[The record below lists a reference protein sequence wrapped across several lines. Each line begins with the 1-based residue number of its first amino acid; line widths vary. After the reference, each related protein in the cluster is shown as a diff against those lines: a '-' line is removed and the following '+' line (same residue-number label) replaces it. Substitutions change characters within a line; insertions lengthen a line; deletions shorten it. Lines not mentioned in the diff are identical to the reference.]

1 MKKLYNFGSLVLI
14 LFSFIVSFVV
24 FQNRDAWLP
33 EKVPTHW
40 GINFEPDA
48 WTTRD
53 GIFWYLFMI
62 PIMMVAISGL
72 IYILMRWFSPR
83 GYDATK
89 ANPTLGS
96 YVILLMN
103 GMMAALHVVITLGYT
118 SAKLPIE
125 AGIMGVI
132 FFFFILLGNILGKV
146 QQNFWIGIRTP
157 WTLTNH
163 KVWEKTHRLA
173 AWLFVGAG
181 IVGLLSL
188 ALLQVLPK
196 PVLLGCWIGLLAMAA
211 LVPVIYSL
219 VYYKQLER
227 TGQLSV
233 E

>member
-1 MKKLYNFGSLVLI
+1 
-14 LFSFIVSFVV
+14 
-24 FQNRDAWLP
+24 
-33 EKVPTHW
+33 
-40 GINFEPDA
+40 
-48 WTTRD
+48 
-53 GIFWYLFMI
+53 
-62 PIMMVAISGL
+62 
-72 IYILMRWFSPR
+72 
-83 GYDATK
+83 
-89 ANPTLGS
+89 
-96 YVILLMN
+96 
-103 GMMAALHVVITLGYT
+103 
-118 SAKLPIE
+118 
-125 AGIMGVI
+125 MGVI